1 MKRNISLLV
10 FLFILLLSASA
21 QRVDFNLSFSPQPNA
36 ETVKVYVASQGS
48 SSSARSMRPG
58 EEGFSGVVPKS
69 DYGFYLIV
77 VATADSQRVLPV
89 YAGDATEVSLNVDIE
104 ERSLSVDNTPQN
116 RALSAINSCFAGYER
131 RLWLEAGL
139 SNDELK
145 GLIESFAITADSVIA
160 EYGVEPQVAEYINV
174 WAYERAYNSYHS
186 IPRAQNVDEN
196 SIAFALYDV
205 LPEPHCAL
213 DNATAS
219 LFLAPVII
227 EENFPQG
234 LSLMEKLDILYTKYE
249 NPVLRENV
257 AAFLLNRFI
266 TGYDYSSGLESGI
279 EQINAVVEKFG
290 LSQEFATEFMK
301 RKTTVAGAEFPADV
315 VLVDSTGN
323 VVEFSSFKGK
333 YVYIDMWASWCGP
346 CCREVPFLQ
355 ELEASLQNEDVVFVS
370 ISIDSDPLAWKHKMV
385 ELSMHGNQLY
395 DRDAKLGT
403 ALNVRGIPFFLLYD
417 KEGRLHTYGA
427 PRPSSGE
434 ELRTLLEGLH

>member
-1 MKRNISLLV
+1 MKKYISL
-10 FLFILLLSASA
+10 FISIFVLLLSASA
-21 QRVDFNLSFSPQPNA
+21 QRVDFNLSFSPQLNA
-36 ETVKVYVASQGS
+36 EAVKVYVVSQGS

-58 EEGFSGVVPKS
+58 EDSFSGVVPKS
-69 DYGFYLIV
+69 DYGFYLVI
-77 VATADSQRVLPV
+77 VATADSQRMLPV
-89 YAGDATEVSLNVDIE
+89 YAGDATEVSLDVFVG
-104 ERSLSVDNTPQN
+104 ERSLSAGNTPQN
-116 RALSAINSCFAGYER
+116 KALSAINSLFGGYER

-139 SNDELK
+139 SNEELK
-145 GLIESFAITADSVIA
+145 GLIKSFATTADSVIA

-174 WAYERAYNSYHS
+174 WAYDRAYNSYRS
-186 IPRAQNVDEN
+186 IPRAQNVDES

-219 LFLAPVII
+219 LFTAAAII

-234 LSLMEKLDILYTKYE
+234 LSLMEKLDTLYGKYE

-257 AAFLLNRFI
+257 TAFLLNRFI
-266 TGYDYSSGLESGI
+266 TGYDYSSGLENGL

-290 LSQEFATEFMK
+290 LSQDYATEFMK
-301 RKTTVAGAEFPADV
+301 RKSTVAGAEFPADV

-355 ELEASLQNEDVVFVS
+355 ELEAALQNEDVVFVS
-370 ISIDSDPLAWKHKMV
+370 ISIDSDPVAWKQKMV

-395 DRDAKLGT
+395 DRDAKLAT